1 MARFRRVLLCVAL
14 LALAVTTAALAGN
27 GGLAPPAPASPNA
40 GNIRDIY
47 WLILAISVGIF
58 LVVMVPLAIFLVRY
72 RSRGRPREVEG
83 PQVRGHTN
91 LELAW
96 TAGPVIILA
105 VIAAFVF
112 WKVSDLGATSGL
124 PASEANAAKEEV
136 TIEGHQYYWEF
147 RYPNGAISVDT
158 LRLPYNRPVRLTVVS
173 ADVAHSWWVP
183 ALDGKIDA
191 IPGRVN
197 HMSFLATKLGTFPG
211 QCAELC
217 GLLHAEMRAEVEVL
231 PVDEYRSWVQHRA
244 SPAGKLQLGKE
255 VFTGVCAKCHG
266 LAGQGDIGPNIASSA
281 LLNDRQALANVI
293 RNGGIK
299 MPAVGHDWPQ
309 SQLDATIAYLNQR
322 FHQGGSSGGQG

>member
-1 MARFRRVLLCVAL
+1 VARFRRVLLCVAL
-14 LALAVTTAALAGN
+14 LALAVSTAALAGN
-27 GGLAPPAPASPNA
+27 GGLAPPAPASPDA
-40 GNIRDIY
+40 SNIRDIY
-47 WLILAISVGIF
+47 WLILAISVAIF
-58 LVVMVPLAIFLVRY
+58 LVVMIPLLLFIVRY

-124 PASEANAAKEEV
+124 SASEANAAKDEV
-136 TIEGHQYYWEF
+136 RIEAHQYYWEF
-147 RYPNGAISVDT
+147 VYPNGAISVDA

-197 HMSFLATKLGTFPG
+197 HMSFRATKLGTFPG

-217 GLLHAEMRAEVEVL
+217 GLLHAEMKAQAEVM
-231 PVDEYRSWVQHRA
+231 PVDAYRSWVQHRA
-244 SPAGKLQLGKE
+244 SPAGKLELGKE

-281 LLNDRQALANVI
+281 LLKDRQALAKVI
-293 RNGGIK
+293 RNGGVK
-299 MPAVGHDWPQ
+299 MPAVGRDWPQ
-309 SQLDATIAYLNQR
+309 SELADTIAYLQQR
-322 FHQGGSSGGQG
+322 FHQGGSGGG